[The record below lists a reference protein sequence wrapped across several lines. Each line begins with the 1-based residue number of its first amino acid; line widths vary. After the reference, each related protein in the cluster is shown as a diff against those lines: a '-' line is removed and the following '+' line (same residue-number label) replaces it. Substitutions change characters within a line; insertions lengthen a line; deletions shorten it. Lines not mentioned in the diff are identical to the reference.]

1 MDLDAGNALPAGT
14 GDTILPPVTAPEH
27 APEAADEPSTK
38 TDEQEWAMHDAMAG
52 DDASAAACRG
62 ADEAVAG
69 AAPPEAADGTAAD
82 AMAEDG
88 DASWDGKQGEV
99 AKEEADRGAA
109 SGVISPP
116 YYACARGLRGA

>member
-1 MDLDAGNALPAGT
+1 MSPRPRQMSKNGRCTTQWPAT
-14 GDTILPPVTAPEH
+14 MRPPLQAAATASS
-27 APEAADEPSTK
+27 AVAARRHLLSAT
-38 TDEQEWAMHDAMAG
+38 ARRLLLG
-52 DDASAAACRG
+52 AAACRG
-62 ADEAVAG
+62 ADEA
-69 AAPPEAADGTAAD
+69 AALPPPADGTAAD